1 MIKRFLLCLL
11 LIGSAHAEPFEGWTD
26 EEKTWF
32 AASEITQVIDYQT
45 TRNMLYQQ
53 SRRGF
58 YETNPL
64 LGRHPSKG
72 KMNIAEI
79 VTLVCDYYLSDYLS
93 HDNRL
98 LWLKVHTGLELLVI
112 GHNISIGAEIKF

>member
-11 LIGSAHAEPFEGWTD
+11 MIGSAHAEPFEDWTN
-26 EEKTWF
+26 EEKAWF
-32 AASEITQVIDYQT
+32 AASEITQAIDYQT

-53 SRRGF
+53 SRKGF

-64 LGRHPSKG
+64 LGHHPSKS
-72 KMNIAEI
+72 KMNLSEVA
-79 VTLVCDYYLSDYLS
+79 TLVGNYYLSDYLG

-98 LWLKVHTGLELLVI
+98 LWLKVHTSLELLVI
-112 GHNISIGAEIKF
+112 GHNLSIGAELKF